1 MRISLVVSTI
11 GRRAVELRRL
21 LVSLEAQSHKDFEVI
36 VVDQNQDAGLAPI
49 VAEFAEKL
57 EIRHLTR
64 ASTGVSRGRNS
75 GICETTGEVT
85 CFPDDDC
92 WYPEQFLRDVND
104 LLTAHPEWDAI
115 IGEAVDESGRPVL
128 PWRDRSQRAT
138 RPICW
143 RRAVCFALVLRSR
156 VLANLG
162 EFDET
167 CGPGAGT
174 MWGSGEDIGL
184 MLRAVEN
191 GFHVRYEKG
200 LRIHHPKIF
209 RSFDKSGRSKGYGYA
224 LGDGRQ
230 LREHPMPL
238 WWRMLFFG
246 VPFGRTL
253 LAMAKLAGEEARFHW
268 AICVGRV
275 QGFRLS
281 G

>member
-11 GRRAVELRRL
+11 GRAVELRRL

-36 VVDQNQDAGLAPI
+36 VVDQNQDARLVPI
-49 VAEFAEKL
+49 VAEFDGKL
-57 EIRHLTR
+57 EIRHLTG
-64 ASTGVSRGRNS
+64 AATGAGRGRNI
-75 GICETTGEVT
+75 GVRETTGEVT

-92 WYPEQFLRDVND
+92 WYPEQFLREVNA

-128 PWRDRSQRAT
+128 RWRDRSQRAT
-138 RPICW
+138 KPICW
-143 RRAVCFALVLRSR
+143 RRAVCFALVVRSR
-156 VLANLG
+156 VLVNIG

-174 MWGSGEDIGL
+174 MWGSGEDIDL
-184 MLRAVEN
+184 MLRAVEK

-200 LRIHHPKIF
+200 LRIHHPPIF
-209 RSFDKSGRSKGYGYA
+209 RSFDESGRSKAYGYA

-230 LREHPMPL
+230 LRDHPMPF
-238 WWRMLFFG
+238 WWRILFFG

-253 LAMAKLAGEEARFHW
+253 LAMAKLAREEARFHW
-268 AICVGRV
+268 AICVARV
-275 QGFRLS
+275 KGFWLR